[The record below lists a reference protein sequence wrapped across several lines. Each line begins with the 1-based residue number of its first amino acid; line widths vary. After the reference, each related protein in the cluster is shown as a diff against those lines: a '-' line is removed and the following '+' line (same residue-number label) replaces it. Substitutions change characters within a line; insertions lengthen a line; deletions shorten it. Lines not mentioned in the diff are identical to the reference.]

1 MVTEA
6 AFGVGVFVFREE
18 PEAAGNLRAVKKLA
32 GEGGHAVHEVGLDE
46 GAADVAFAGLVGGH
60 AATGDD
66 VVGAEVRR
74 RSRRKV
80 LARSGPKSASMPR
93 RAKFITARRRVVVED
108 LARAM
113 GRENADQLL
122 NQRRA
127 RFPPAQ

>member
-1 MVTEA
+1 
-6 AFGVGVFVFREE
+6 
-18 PEAAGNLRAVKKLA
+18 
-32 GEGGHAVHEVGLDE
+32 
-46 GAADVAFAGLVGGH
+46 LVGGH
-60 AATGDD
+60 AATGED

-80 LARSGPKSASMPR
+80 LARSGPNSASMPR
-93 RAKFITARRRVVVED
+93 RARFMTARRRVVVVED

-113 GRENADQLL
+113 GRENANQLL